1 MELSLKKMYNS
12 PAASKK
18 NDNSSSNSIK
28 SSKIKLS
35 KIKKQFNVYFRNSSS
50 YQSSS
55 VSLLQKSNSML
66 TSRTDF
72 KKTLKDKIRRIMFD
86 LKDKP
91 SPKKNGNI
99 YSRTALS
106 FSSPRMRNDNKFTE
120 ISQEM
125 TDKYILGTG
134 NVYAKDLNPS
144 KISKKN
150 FKNLLIRDFGIIKD
164 YSQRENIERSR
175 LMYIRENEFNQ
186 EKIDGKNF
194 LKKSLSL
201 GEICKKSLAH
211 YYDYRLLKET
221 NKSKSISKEIQFMNF
236 PEYQK
241 IDSKGTRNKL
251 KVVNYHNLERK
262 IKVYNI
268 EKYTYDIDNDD
279 LGIKNL
285 PKLKK
290 QLKNIAAE
298 AIKHTG
304 KVRPKFVKGKVKAE
318 TIKKYRSLLGLFFGI
333 G

>member
-12 PAASKK
+12 PSPSIKF
-18 NDNSSSNSIK
+18 DNSSSNSTK

-35 KIKKQFNVYFRNSSS
+35 KIKKQFNGYFRNSSS

-55 VSLLQKSNSML
+55 VSLPQNNNSML
-66 TSRTDF
+66 TSKTNF
-72 KKTLKDKIRRIMFD
+72 KKKLKDKIRRIIFD
-86 LKDKP
+86 VKDKP

-99 YSRTALS
+99 YSRTTLS
-106 FSSPRMRNDNKFTE
+106 FSSPRMRNNNKFTE

-134 NVYAKDLNPS
+134 NVYPKDLNPTQ
-144 KISKKN
+144 ISKKN

-164 YSQRENIERSR
+164 HSQRENIERSKM
-175 LMYIRENEFNQ
+175 MYMRENEFNQ
-186 EKIDGKNF
+186 EKINGKDF

-201 GEICKKSLAH
+201 SEICKNSLAH
-211 YYDYRLLKET
+211 YYNYRLIKER
-221 NKSKSISKEIQFMNF
+221 NKSKSISKEIQFMNC
-236 PEYQK
+236 PEYQN
-241 IDSKGTRNKL
+241 IDCKETRNRMN
-251 KVVNYHNLERK
+251 VVNYHNLDRK

-290 QLKNIAAE
+290 QLKYISAE

-304 KVRPKFVKGKVKAE
+304 KVHPKFVKGKVKAE